1 MIVNAY
7 PYQGKSTRRTP
18 VSSDKQ
24 RVSQAALPSCTQI
37 LLLSTLEHVSQKT
50 SVLNT
55 TICHVAVEHHTD
67 EGPTDFFDTWM
78 NGTEDETNQKKHD
91 FILWDLRGV
100 IEWRCKCHH
109 PPTSRL

>member
-1 MIVNAY
+1 
-7 PYQGKSTRRTP
+7 
-18 VSSDKQ
+18 
-24 RVSQAALPSCTQI
+24 
-37 LLLSTLEHVSQKT
+37 
-50 SVLNT
+50 
-55 TICHVAVEHHTD
+55 VEHHTD